1 MRPGCG
7 QQAVAEYRAVNENG
21 MTIGS
26 SRKLLG
32 PKSHPT
38 EITAMSTA
46 QGSSVVKQALLQKLH
61 EEIVPELEQLV
72 QELPDQLVDF
82 GNAEVA
88 LRQGLIKVARHLLDL
103 WAQVADKKIAK
114 PSCPSCGVPMRNRGL
129 LKTDL
134 VTTVG
139 GVRYR
144 RPRWRC
150 HDCQKECYPHDAV
163 LRFQSQGVSWAVA
176 KIVSRLAAQIPSLD
190 EAGQNFEEDYGV
202 HWAKETVRQM
212 AEAAGKTI
220 LVRED
225 EQRRRVMD
233 REVPLPE
240 SDKTPEKACVFADGT
255 MVHSEGDWHE
265 IRVATVTTE
274 DAAGNPS
281 ERHSRARFMGVE
293 QAAWTLVMLA
303 RSVGY
308 QNAKLRAF
316 IADGAAWLWNLQAAF
331 FANAIAIL
339 DWYHLAEH
347 VHKAANELFGQGT
360 PQAAEWAKHVKGEL
374 WEGRVGNAR
383 SLTEQEL
390 ARTRSPS
397 KRAALQELLTYLEN
411 NEAHMYYPRYRTLG
425 LPIGSGQVEA
435 QCKTLVGGRCK
446 QAGMR
451 NWTYAGAEALLRLR
465 AAKHDGSFDGLWTA
479 KLRLA
484 A

>member
-1 MRPGCG
+1 
-7 QQAVAEYRAVNENG
+7 
-21 MTIGS
+21 
-26 SRKLLG
+26 
-32 PKSHPT
+32 
-38 EITAMSTA
+38 MSTA

-61 EEIVPELEQLV
+61 EQIVPELEQLV

-82 GNAEVA
+82 DAAEA
-88 LRQGLIKVARHLLDL
+88 GLRQGLIKAARHLLDL
-103 WAQVADKKIAK
+103 WAHAADKKIAR
-114 PSCPSCGVPMRNRGL
+114 PSCPTCGVPMRHRGL
-129 LKTDL
+129 TKTEV

-139 GVRYR
+139 SVTYR

-150 HDCQKECYPHDAV
+150 HDCQEECYPHDAM
-163 LRFQSQGVSWAVA
+163 LRFQTHGVSWAAA
-176 KIVSRLAAQIPSLD
+176 KVVSRLAAQIPSLD

-202 HWAKETVRQM
+202 HLAKETVRQI

-220 LVRED
+220 LEQED
-225 EQRRRVMD
+225 EQRQRVMN

-240 SDKTPEKACVFADGT
+240 TDKTPEKAYVFADGT
-255 MVHSEGDWHE
+255 TVHSEGDWHE
-265 IRVATVTTE
+265 IRVATVAIE
-274 DAAGNPS
+274 DAAGNLI
-281 ERHSRARFMGVE
+281 ERHSRARFMKVE
-293 QAAWTLVMLA
+293 QVAWTLIMLA

-308 QNAKLRAF
+308 QNAKARAF
-316 IADGAAWLWNLQAAF
+316 IADGAAWLWKLQSAY
-331 FANAIAIL
+331 FANAVPIL

-347 VHKAANELFGQGT
+347 VHKAANELCGQST
-360 PQAAEWAKHVKGEL
+360 SAAAEWARRLKSEL
-374 WEGRVGNAR
+374 WEGRSVSAR
-383 SLTEQEL
+383 ALTAQEL

-411 NEAHMYYPRYRTLG
+411 NETHMDYPRYRALG

-451 NWTYAGAEALLRLR
+451 NWTYAGAESLLRLR
-465 AAKHDGSFDGLWTA
+465 AAKHAGTYDRLWTN